1 MANNFEKRVTDSIY
15 EDNGRKFK
23 LGSYDPI
30 EGNYILS
37 QVISFVLPFGIG
49 DALFS
54 SLEGEGSEVKLSKG
68 KTQMNAPKMPKED
81 FMDLV
86 RSILMT
92 ISEVYEGGS
101 ESPVVRE
108 NGTYGV
114 ADVSMALVVKLVIAS
129 LAFNFRDFFEEVP
142 LAKELI
148 EM

>member
-49 DALFS
+49 DALFAAIG
-54 SLEGEGSEVKLSKG
+54 EEGSETKLSKG
-68 KTQMNAPKMPKED
+68 KAQMNMPKMPKED

-86 RSILMT
+86 KSILMT
-92 ISEVYEGGS
+92 VHEVYEGGA
-101 ESPVVRE
+101 ESPVIRD
-108 NGTYGV
+108 NGTYGI
-114 ADVSMALVVKLVIAS
+114 ADVSMALVVKLVVAS

-142 LAKELI
+142 LAKEFI

>member
-37 QVISFVLPFGIG
+37 QVLSFVLPFGIG

-54 SLEGEGSEVKLSKG
+54 AVEEGSEFKVSNG
-68 KTQMNAPKMPKED
+68 KRQTNMPKMSKED
-81 FMDLV
+81 FTSLMRD
-86 RSILMT
+86 ILMT
-92 ISEVYEGGS
+92 VEEIYDGGTS
-101 ESPVVRE
+101 SPVVRD
-108 NGTYGV
+108 NGTYGIDNFTMSL
-114 ADVSMALVVKLVIAS
+114 AIKLVIAS
-129 LAFNFRDFFEEVP
+129 LAFNFKSFFSEVP

-148 EM
+148 